1 MRILVCEYFSG
12 VRDSTAADALV
23 AEGKAMLA
31 AVVGDFR
38 RLGEHEVATV
48 AAAGPGGFIAAFRD
62 GLRWAE
68 AALVIAPET
77 GGILGWLS
85 AEVEATGCL
94 LLGSASG
101 AVAVAADKLATGRL
115 LAEGGV
121 LTPPCRAVDA
131 GGSGVYPSVIKPLD
145 GCGAAGV
152 WLVRN
157 HGERAEALRRLLP
170 GGACLEQPYV
180 EGLPASVSLLVG
192 AGGRAQALSLNRQM
206 IELVDG
212 QLVDCGHPEPL
223 ATHPLAARAR
233 SAAVAASRLIP
244 GLRGFVGVD
253 VVLTDTDVWVIEVN
267 PRVTSAYMAVRRVCP
282 FNLMGAVL
290 DAAIAPGAFA
300 AW

>member
-1 MRILVCEYFSG
+1 MRILVCEYLSG
-12 VRDSTAADALV
+12 GGGIAFVEALRI
-23 AEGKAMLA
+23 EGKAMLA

-38 RLGEHEVATV
+38 RLGQHEVVTV
-48 AAAGPGGFIAAFRD
+48 AAAGPGGFLAAFRD

-68 AALVIAPET
+68 AALVIAPES
-77 GGILGWLS
+77 GGVLAWLS
-85 AEVEATGCL
+85 AEVEASGCR
-94 LLGSASG
+94 LLGSASD

-121 LTPPCRAVDA
+121 LTPLCRAVEA
-131 GGSGVYPSVIKPLD
+131 GGGGVYPSVIKPVD

-157 HGERAEALRRLLP
+157 DGERAEALRRLLP

-180 EGLPASVSLLVG
+180 AGLPASVSLLVG

-206 IELVDG
+206 IEVVDG
-212 QLVDCGHPEPL
+212 QFVDCGYPEPL
-223 ATHPLAARAR
+223 STHPLAARAR
-233 SAAVAASRLIP
+233 SAAVAACRLIP

-267 PRVTSAYMAVRRVCP
+267 PR
-282 FNLMGAVL
+282 
-290 DAAIAPGAFA
+290 
-300 AW
+300 